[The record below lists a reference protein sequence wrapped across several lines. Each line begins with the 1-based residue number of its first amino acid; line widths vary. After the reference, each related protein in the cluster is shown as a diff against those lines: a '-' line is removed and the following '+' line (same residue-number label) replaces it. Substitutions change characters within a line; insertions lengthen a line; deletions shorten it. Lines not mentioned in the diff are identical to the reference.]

1 MFLIDVNDGVIP
13 YKKAVK
19 TEELEEERRMFYV
32 GMTRA
37 KKYLHVFSVEKMYNK
52 DSKASDFI
60 LPLEGKRRKQQKG
73 AQ

>member
-1 MFLIDVNDGVIP
+1 
-13 YKKAVK
+13 
-19 TEELEEERRMFYV
+19 MFYV

-52 DSKASDFI
+52 DSKVSDFI